1 MERFSI
7 ECSKTKTKL
16 NVIKPVNQK
25 KEKIANSQENY
36 LKRGKTRV
44 TKSKLVSVMDLLIG
58 WKSGASLSTNHKPK

>member
-25 KEKIANSQENY
+25 KEKY
-36 LKRGKTRV
+36 R
-44 TKSKLVSVMDLLIG
+44 
-58 WKSGASLSTNHKPK
+58 